1 MRISVAGPIIVN
13 GSKFV
18 SRSEDCMYSL
28 LSFHFLVLK
37 LIAEIGKCNGASRRL
52 SEMVEDIGGSYGR
65 FSLIERPQLGHEGL
79 RFGMRD
85 QAYKG
90 LI

>member
-65 FSLIERPQLGHEGL
+65 FFCHVVLLDL
-79 RFGMRD
+79 
-85 QAYKG
+85 AYRTTSAG
-90 LI
+90 S